1 MDGDTSQLDNA
12 RYIEAMEDL
21 DDKYSI
27 KDKEAYSSQKVDFNP
42 HHPLNNKQNPFEE
55 LLDFGVINQ
64 VAKLKEKR
72 LKAERRYEPNTSEDL
87 ADGET
92 MR

>member
-1 MDGDTSQLDNA
+1 M
-12 RYIEAMEDL
+12 
-21 DDKYSI
+21 
-27 KDKEAYSSQKVDFNP
+27 
-42 HHPLNNKQNPFEE
+42 QNPFEE